1 MKKSLFALAA
11 VTAFAGAAQAQSSV
25 TVYGIMDAG
34 ALSINNTVGSSAS
47 NNNRTTGIQSGG
59 LASPRLGFKG
69 VEDLGGGMS
78 AKFVL
83 EAEIL
88 TATGQTNGVNG
99 VGGAA
104 SSTSGQFFN
113 RASYVALGDKKMGE
127 VMLGL
132 FNTSNYTNIV
142 KFDAIGGTNLG
153 GLVNFSNA
161 GATTAS
167 SGNQGITNTA
177 RVNNAI
183 GYISPK
189 FAGLN
194 ATFASG
200 NKAVTVQPTGTNAAN
215 QRTTD
220 FGLNYG
226 YKKLALAA
234 SYTTV
239 AGSVGNM
246 DTVGTTAGYRLLG
259 AYGSYDFGIVKAFGS
274 YVAVTGA
281 GTNGSTNSVYA
292 GGVSA
297 PITPKIAVAA
307 SYSSFNAGS
316 AYTNTNSSMVA
327 LKATYGLSKRTTLY
341 ALSAFSNN
349 QANAAGQ
356 ISSTSKF
363 SGTGAT
369 TGLNQTG
376 YMLGMNH
383 TF

>member
-1 MKKSLFALAA
+1 MKKSLFAIAA

-88 TATGQTNGVNG
+88 TATGQTNGVG
-99 VGGAA
+99 AVGGAA

-239 AGSVGNM
+239 AGKLAISV
-246 DTVGTTAGYRLLG
+246 R
-259 AYGSYDFGIVKAFGS
+259 YGSRVLELAKGKYAVE
-274 YVAVTGA
+274 VAVEADLAKTLDAIKSAVLA
-281 GTNGSTNSVYA
+281 GELDA
-292 GGVSA
+292 Q
-297 PITPKIAVAA
+297 IDAA
-307 SYSSFNAGS
+307 
-316 AYTNTNSSMVA
+316 
-327 LKATYGLSKRTTLY
+327 ATKLR
-341 ALSAFSNN
+341 AAF
-349 QANAAGQ
+349 A
-356 ISSTSKF
+356 K
-363 SGTGAT
+363 
-369 TGLNQTG
+369 
-376 YMLGMNH
+376 
-383 TF
+383 